1 MPYLVRTRN
10 GGRSFELR
18 LSHRRLDRP
27 RYASFS
33 TEDEAR
39 RIGERSLAA
48 LDRGEMPQWLSRPT
62 RSDRPHIATV
72 AAAIRE
78 YRKLHACKDSVER
91 LFNTLIADIGP
102 GALDALDED
111 WVDGWIRRLKHEK
124 HLTPGT
130 IRKRKTALDK
140 VLRWLVRRHP
150 NCLARN
156 PLRDLGHGYSSY
168 TEHDRAALA
177 AQGIPIPAD
186 QERNRRIDPDE
197 ETRIVEVLMRR
208 EAHALTPEARAEV
221 ASLRLLFRLCIQT
234 AMRLRE
240 AYTLTLDQIDLL
252 ERTIHLDRTKNGDRR
267 AVPLTPEARTML
279 AASWPALEAVRVDQ
293 RLVPIWDGD
302 LGAAALKN
310 TTSYISRRFRQVFRD
325 AGCID
330 LHVHDTRHEAV
341 CRWVLRF
348 PSLTSEE
355 LGRAAGMRDPRT
367 RMRYLS
373 LRGSE
378 IAEKFG

>member
-10 GGRSFELR
+10 GGRTYELR
-18 LSHRRLDRP
+18 LTHRRLDRP
-27 RYASFS
+27 RYANFS
-33 TEDEAR
+33 SEDEAR

-48 LDRGEMPQWLSRPT
+48 LERGEIPQWLSRPA
-62 RSDRPHIATV
+62 RAERPPIATITG
-72 AAAIRE
+72 AIRE
-78 YRKLHACKDSVER
+78 FRKVQASKDSVER
-91 LFNTLIADIGP
+91 LFDTLIGDVGSASLEL
-102 GALDALDED
+102 LDAD
-111 WVDGWIRRLKHEK
+111 WVESWIRRLKHEK
-124 HLTPGT
+124 HLTPGS

-140 VLRWLVRRHP
+140 ILRWLVRRHP

-177 AQGIPIPAD
+177 MQGAHVPSD
-186 QERNRRIDPDE
+186 QERNRRIDPE
-197 ETRIVEVLMRR
+197 EEARIVEVLTRR
-208 EAHALTPEARAEV
+208 EAEALTPEARAE
-221 ASLRLLFRLCIQT
+221 AAGLRLLFKLCIQT

-240 AYTLTLDQIDLL
+240 AYTLTIDQIDLPQKP
-252 ERTIHLDRTKNGDRR
+252 IHLDRTKNGDRR
-267 AVPLTPEARTML
+267 AVPLTPEARTL
-279 AASWPALEAVRVDQ
+279 LSSRWPAMDVVRVDQ
-293 RLVPIWDGD
+293 RLLPFWDGD
-302 LGAAALKN
+302 LSAAALKN
-310 TTSYISRRFRQVFRD
+310 TTSHISRRFRQVFRE

-330 LHVHDTRHEAV
+330 LHAHDTRHEAV

-348 PSLTSEE
+348 PRLSSEE